1 MIEDVLEVARNGERF
16 LVACH
21 RRPDADS
28 LGSALGLIKTL
39 RAIGKEATLFMPEQI
54 PDSLLFLMD
63 GRAGSAEVPAGTR
76 FDATWVMDIA
86 AKALLPPGFPASE
99 VTGPVVIIDH
109 HHAHDDVGDVVY
121 RDTDSAATGE
131 VVVRLI
137 EELGLDRCRTGPRR
151 PCMQPSCRTRVG
163 FATRPRGRRR
173 CAWVRDSS
181 KRAPTLGRWPISC
194 SSAGSLRG
202 FACSRRSS
210 RRSRMAFDGRVAIMR
225 VTREMLEI
233 CGADDD
239 MVEGMV
245 NYARR
250 VEGAEIGALLWEWQ
264 VRGAGRSA
272 LETKISL
279 RSSGDADVSVIAAA
293 LNGGGHRAAA
303 ATQLDIHDRR
313 GGERAARR
321 ARQVLRHE
329 RHARVVDKPA
339 GCTSHD
345 VVQRVRS
352 AFGNDRSGT
361 RERSTR
367 SRPECWSSRSG
378 RAPSWSLTSSPT
390 TSGTK

>member
-1 MIEDVLEVARNGERF
+1 MIEDVLEVARTGDRF

-39 RAIGKEATLFMPEQI
+39 RAIGKEATLFMPEDI
-54 PDSLLFLMD
+54 PDSLLFLM
-63 GRAGSAEVPAGTR
+63 GGERGLAEVPEGER

-86 AKALLPPGFPASE
+86 AKALLPPGFPGPE

-121 RDTDSAATGE
+121 RDTSSAATGE

-137 EELGLDRCRTGPRR
+137 DELGLQSLPEGSATPLYAAIVSDTG
-151 PCMQPSCRTRVG
+151 G
-163 FATRPRGRRR
+163 FRYATTRP
-173 CAWVRDSS
+173 A
-181 KRAPTLGRWPISC
+181 TLRLGARLVEEGADPWHVAYQLFERWEPARLRLL
-194 SSAGSLRG
+194 SAIIATLE
-202 FACSRRSS
+202 
-210 RRSRMAFDGRVAIMR
+210 MAFDGRVAIMR

-250 VEGAEIGALLWEWQ
+250 VEGAEIGALLWEWR
-264 VRGAGRSA
+264 VLDASGNHT
-272 LETKISL
+272 ETKISL

-303 ATQLDIHDRR
+303 ATQLDITIDEAD
-313 GGERAARR
+313 ERLR
-321 ARQVLRHE
+321 AEL
-329 RHARVVDKPA
+329 AKY
-339 GCTSHD
+339 
-345 VVQRVRS
+345 
-352 AFGNDRSGT
+352 FG
-361 RERSTR
+361 
-367 SRPECWSSRSG
+367 
-378 RAPSWSLTSSPT
+378 
-390 TSGTK
+390 